1 MRNAKGVSGK
11 AVHGK
16 LEGGVFACSIPFR
29 GIGGHRRSP
38 PLLLPQMTTT
48 TLQNVFF

>member
-16 LEGGVFACSIPFR
+16 LEGGCLLVRFLFEGPA
-29 GIGGHRRSP
+29 GIGFP
-38 PLLLPQMTTT
+38 FLFCCLK
-48 TLQNVFF
+48 